1 MDPHLSRRPA
11 LLRTALALLLVA
23 AAAMGCSGDG
33 AGVRGTPGAA
43 GLRDPYFPR
52 LGNGGYDVRHY
63 GLTLGYDPRD
73 GRLRGTAE
81 LTALA
86 TQDLSAFHLDL
97 RGMTVERVT
106 VDGAEAAVNRAGTE
120 LTVRP
125 RRDIDKGAEFRTVV
139 RYTGV
144 PQTVTDADGSKE
156 GWLRAADGD
165 ALAVGQPVGSMA
177 WFPGNHHPADK
188 AAYDITVTVPDGY
201 EAVSNGEPAG
211 ERTKGGRTVFTWRSE
226 EPMASFLVLLA
237 VGDFRT
243 ATTRTAAGLPVVTAV
258 DPAATEQSAALLR
271 RLPRI
276 VEWGTEKFG
285 PYPFSSAGAV
295 VVPAG
300 EVGYALETQSRPVF
314 PLDRFDE
321 ETLVH
326 ELAHQW
332 FGNSVTPASW
342 RDIWLSESF
351 ATYAEW
357 MWLAEA
363 GDTPVRES
371 FEDAFADQ
379 ENWAFAPAVPPRAED
394 IFAAPVYGRGA
405 MVLHKLRE
413 AVGDDV
419 FFKIARGWAR
429 KYRHAN
435 ASTGDFTAYAE
446 ARSGKDLTELW
457 KVWLYGDDKPRSP

>member
-1 MDPHLSRRPA
+1 MDPHVSRRPA

-23 AAAMGCSGDG
+23 AAATGCAGG
-33 AGVRGTPGAA
+33 GVRGTPGAA

-63 GLTLGYDPRD
+63 GLDLRYDPRS
-73 GRLRGTAE
+73 GRLHGTAE
-81 LTALA
+81 LTARA

-97 RGMTVERVT
+97 RGMTVKSVT
-106 VDGAEAAVNRAGTE
+106 VDGAEAAANRAGTE
-120 LTVRP
+120 VTVRP
-125 RRDIDKGAEFRTVV
+125 RRDIGKGAEFRAVV
-139 RYTGV
+139 RYAGV
-144 PQTVTDADGSKE
+144 PQTVTDADSSEE
-156 GWLRAADGD
+156 GWLRAPGGD
-165 ALAVGQPVGSMA
+165 ALGVGEPVGSMA

-201 EAVSNGEPAG
+201 EAVSNGESAG
-211 ERTKGGRTVFTWRSE
+211 RRSKGGRTAFTWRSE
-226 EPMASFLVLLA
+226 EPMASYLALLA
-237 VGDFRT
+237 IGDFRV

-258 DPAATEQSAALLR
+258 DPAAAERSSALLR
-271 RLPRI
+271 RIPRI

-300 EVGYALETQSRPVF
+300 EVEYALETQTRPVF

-321 ETLVH
+321 ETVVH

-332 FGNSVTPASW
+332 FGNSVTPATW

-363 GDTPVRES
+363 GTTPVRVS
-371 FEDAFADQ
+371 FEEAFADE

-419 FFKIARGWAR
+419 FFRIVRGWTR
-429 KYRHAN
+429 THRHAN
-435 ASTGDFTAYAE
+435 ASTADFTAYAE
-446 ARSGKDLTELW
+446 ARSGKDLTDLW
-457 KVWLYGDDKPRSP
+457 KVWLYGDGKPEEP

>member
-1 MDPHLSRRPA
+1 VDPYVSRRPA

-23 AAAMGCSGDG
+23 AAATGCDGG

-63 GLTLGYDPRD
+63 GLALGYDPRT

-139 RYTGV
+139 RYSGV

-156 GWLRAADGD
+156 GWLRVPDGD
-165 ALAVGQPVGSMA
+165 VLAVGEPVGSMA

-201 EAVSNGEPAG
+201 EAVSNGEPTG
-211 ERTKGGRTVFTWRSE
+211 ERTKGGRTAFTWRSE

-237 VGDFRT
+237 VGDFRM

-258 DPAATEQSAALLR
+258 DPAAAKKSSALLR
-271 RLPRI
+271 RIPRI

-300 EVGYALETQSRPVF
+300 EVGYALETQSRPVL

-332 FGNSVTPASW
+332 FGNSVTPATW

-371 FEDAFADQ
+371 FEDAFADR

-419 FFKIARGWAR
+419 FFKIVRGWAR

-446 ARSGKDLTELW
+446 ARSGKDLTDLW
-457 KVWLYGDDKPRSP
+457 KVCLYGDEKPPRP